1 MSFNSPFTGNVI
13 VPTDVSYRSIT
24 LSANVVLEWPINGNA
39 TPNVAARIMDVT
51 ATTGGLIM
59 RMPPANQASV
69 GQDALI
75 RNVGATAFTVAD
87 YDGNVIA
94 VVAASEARYIY
105 ITDNPDEAGTWGII
119 AFGVGSSAADA
130 ASLVGYG
137 LTVIGATL
145 NTSHPVQTI
154 SSAYTA
160 VAADRAKAFVWTGGA
175 GTLTLTSSGTLGNNW
190 FILLRN
196 GGTGTLTIAPS
207 GGDQI
212 NSAASL
218 SLQPSD
224 SAIICCSGS
233 AFFTVGI
240 GRSTD
245 FNFTQNTKAVTSGSY
260 TLTAT
265 EAANPIQKF
274 TGVLTGNVIVTV
286 PQTIAVYYITN
297 QTDGTGAG
305 YTITFTTGVSGS
317 AAAVVP
323 AGQQVILVCDSSS
336 LYNASTIAAGAVV
349 LSLDDGTVSSPALN
363 FAAELTTGVYR
374 PASGQWAVSI
384 LGVQRL
390 LVEAA
395 GITVTGGATITGTTT
410 LSALT
415 ASTALALD
423 ASKQVVSVTNTGTGN
438 NVLATSPV
446 LTTPNLGTPSAVTLT
461 NGTGLP
467 ISTGVS
473 GLGTGVASALAV
485 NIGSVG
491 APVVN
496 GGALGTPSSGT
507 LTNATGLPLS
517 TGVTGTLVVANGGT
531 GITSFGTGVA
541 TALGQNVTGSGG
553 IALSTSPVF
562 TTPDL
567 GTPSAATLTNATG
580 LPLSTGVTGTL
591 PVVSGGTGLSSGVS
605 GGVLYY
611 SATGVLASSSVLSA
625 NNLMIGG
632 GAGSSPS
639 TATTGI
645 GVLTALGV
653 NIGSAGSVV
662 LNGGAL
668 GTPSSGTLTN
678 ATGLPISTGVSGL
691 GTGVASALAVN
702 VGTAGAP
709 VVNGGALGTPSSGTL
724 TNAAGLPLSTG
735 VTGVLPVANGG
746 TALSSY
752 TANRVFYASGTTT
765 FAQSANLTFDG
776 STLSVYAIN
785 VGRGGGSR
793 TTNVAIGVSALST
806 NSTGDDNTAIGYQA
820 LLPCTSGDQNTG
832 VGKEALRSLTSGS
845 YNTAIG
851 AESLKSI
858 TNDDNNTGIGFYAL
872 LNCTGERNTAI
883 GAFCGDSLTSGSNNI
898 IIGYSADASSPTASN
913 EITIGS
919 SSSNT
924 LRVPGLNWT
933 AGISWQNNS
942 TLTVATLPLAG
953 TAGAGARAVVTDA
966 NSTTFASVVAGGG
979 ANVVPVY
986 SDGTNWRIG

>member
-39 TPNVAARIMDVT
+39 TPNFAARIMDVT

-154 SSAYTA
+154 SSTYTA

-274 TGVLTGNVIVTV
+274 TGVLTGNVTVTV

-363 FAAELTTGVYR
+363 FATELTTGVYR

-461 NGTGLP
+461 NATGLP

-485 NIGSVG
+485 NVGSAG
-491 APVVN
+491 APVV
-496 GGALGTPSSGT
+496 
-507 LTNATGLPLS
+507 
-517 TGVTGTLVVANGGT
+517 
-531 GITSFGTGVA
+531 
-541 TALGQNVTGSGG
+541 
-553 IALSTSPVF
+553 
-562 TTPDL
+562 
-567 GTPSAATLTNATG
+567 
-580 LPLSTGVTGTL
+580 
-591 PVVSGGTGLSSGVS
+591 
-605 GGVLYY
+605 
-611 SATGVLASSSVLSA
+611 
-625 NNLMIGG
+625 
-632 GAGSSPS
+632 
-639 TATTGI
+639 
-645 GVLTALGV
+645 
-653 NIGSAGSVV
+653 
-662 LNGGAL
+662 NGGAL

-724 TNAAGLPLSTG
+724 TNATGLPLSTG

-746 TALSSY
+746 TGISSY
-752 TANRVFYASGTTT
+752 AANGVFYASGAAT
-765 FAQSANLTFDG
+765 FSQSPNLTFDG
-776 STLSVYAIN
+776 TNFATTGTSTGAKIIPSGGTASGNGMYLPATNTLAWSTDGLERFRISN
-785 VGRGGGSR
+785 VGYVGIGATPDTLVHISGGTSLAGRTLKLESVNSSASQPFVVNFNR
-793 TTNVAIGVSALST
+793 TTT
-806 NSTGDDNTAIGYQA
+806 T
-820 LLPCTSGDQNTG
+820 
-832 VGKEALRSLTSGS
+832 
-845 YNTAIG
+845 
-851 AESLKSI
+851 
-858 TNDDNNTGIGFYAL
+858 
-872 LNCTGERNTAI
+872 
-883 GAFCGDSLTSGSNNI
+883 
-898 IIGYSADASSPTASN
+898 
-913 EITIGS
+913 GS
-919 SSSNT
+919 SIQTTGSINFT
-924 LRVPGLNWT
+924 R
-933 AGISWQNNS
+933 
-942 TLTVATLPLAG
+942 TLTDSTSS
-953 TAGAGARAVVTDA
+953 TA
-966 NSTTFASVVAGGG
+966 ASVVVYGNNNAGSQTGIYRVDASTQQEFYING
-979 ANVVPVY
+979 VEKAKITSSGNVVAGASVALATNATDGFLYVPTCAGTPTGVPTSITGMAPIVVDTTNNRLYFY
-986 SDGTNWRIG
+986 SSGSWRNAGP